1 MDARP
6 SEARYQMRNTTAV
19 AVKPPS
25 PVEHPY
31 HYEAYKICSSK
42 DILDLFKL
50 YEEDP
55 NISKKL
61 AGLIRKVIGER
72 EPELLLWSGLRQQK
86 KDIARNHLQNVEF
99 TPAFIR
105 HDIATLD
112 QLVNLMAT
120 AEKEGSHVK
129 AVGSFYAFGNVCE
142 TDGILVKTDL
152 LSQCTQTDLSRLT
165 EHAKADAE
173 KNGIVYFE
181 VLSGTTFADTIKALN
196 KHNRALINLGG
207 FTGQSIAGA
216 TSTST
221 HGSGINIPP
230 LSSMIVSV
238 HLIAPGGHQYRI
250 EPSNGITNPTAF
262 KSANTNVTL
271 IQDSEVFSAS
281 VVSIGSLGISYS
293 FTIITIPLYSLF
305 ETREELTW
313 ETVKPTMMTEI
324 VEKHRNVEIW
334 VNPYTG
340 EALVTK
346 RDIATKE
353 EIDKYGNTIS
363 IEARKDLGSFLEHP
377 LVKSLAEELGTG
389 VGTALGHLMH
399 LFPHCVPQF
408 IDTALKSQYHQT
420 PVVDTY
426 DNIYPIGLA
435 NDFPAI
441 SIEILYSI
449 KDNNHIL
456 ATESAIKLL
465 QQLRDTKKLSLTSF
479 FSLRFVAASDQYLSM
494 SYGET
499 RCAIEFP
506 ILYADGHYF
515 PEVYKPLIEDAL
527 RFGGRVHLG
536 QWQPPS
542 FNSHYLSKV
551 YPDGGLTAFRNQITK
566 FDPKGTMTNTLLRQ
580 LGLVPNS
587 SLEPVARGLAV

>member
-1 MDARP
+1 MGARP
-6 SEARYQMRNTTAV
+6 SKARYQTRNTTAV
-19 AVKPPS
+19 AVKQEPPT

-55 NISKKL
+55 NISKK
-61 AGLIRKVIGER
+61 
-72 EPELLLWSGLRQQK
+72 Q
-86 KDIARNHLQNVEF
+86 DIAQNHLQNVEF

-173 KNGIVYFE
+173 KNDIVYFE
-181 VLSGTTFADTIKALN
+181 VLSGTTFADIIKVLN

-262 KSANTNVTL
+262 RSANTNVTL

-293 FTIITIPLYSLF
+293 FTIITIPIYSLI
-305 ETREELTW
+305 ETREMLTW

-363 IEARKDLGSFLEHP
+363 IQTRKDLGSFLEHP
-377 LVKSLAEELGTG
+377 LVKSLAEQLGTA

-399 LFPHCVPQF
+399 LFPHYIPQVANIHRSYLISKQL
-408 IDTALKSQYHQT
+408 IDTALKSQYHKT
-420 PVVDTY
+420 PIVDTY
-426 DNIYPIGLA
+426 DNIYPVGIV

-441 SIEILYSI
+441 SIEISYSI
-449 KDNNHIL
+449 KDDNHIL

-494 SYGET
+494 SYGEP

-542 FNSHYLSKV
+542 FNSHYLSQV

-587 SLEPVARGLAV
+587 PLEPVVRDLAF